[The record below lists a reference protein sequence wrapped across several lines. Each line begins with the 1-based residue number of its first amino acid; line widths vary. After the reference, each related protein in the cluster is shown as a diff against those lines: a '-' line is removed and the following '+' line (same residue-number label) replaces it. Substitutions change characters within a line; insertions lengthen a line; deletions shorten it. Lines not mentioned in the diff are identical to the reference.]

1 MMHFAIVEDLA
12 MDQEHLIRLI
22 QENFKKYNETAD
34 FDCYESGEDFL
45 EHFRPGLYHAVFM
58 DIMLNKAGLNG
69 IETSEKLRSI
79 AERIPLIFITSE
91 RDYSLQGYRVHPLD
105 YLLKPIDAD
114 SLSWC
119 LNEIRTFLAEPAY
132 IEIQASL
139 GQGQTSLK
147 RIFLDDFLYAETQNH
162 RLIIHTL
169 KEDISARLSFA
180 ELLALLPKS
189 GRFFQVDSP
198 AFWHKAWFHKTEAR
212 FCLILR
218 GFSSFLLFVHQ
229 FLNPRFCRLLSD
241 FNPNL
246 FLMCR
251 LLC

>member
-1 MMHFAIVEDLA
+1 MHFAIVEDLA

-169 KEDISARLSFA
+169 KGDVATRLSFSD
-180 ELLALLPKS
+180 LMALLPKGGRFYMS
-189 GRFFQVDSP
+189 GRSLLLNFSQVISVEEDGSVRLKNGSCLFCSRRKKKETKE
-198 AFWHKAWFHKTEAR
+198 AFMEY
-212 FCLILR
+212 
-218 GFSSFLLFVHQ
+218 LFTCM
-229 FLNPRFCRLLSD
+229 RKGMITD
-241 FNPNL
+241 E
-246 FLMCR
+246 
-251 LLC
+251 